1 MESKTVVLAPHPG
14 GELKTV
20 PLEALPRWP
29 VDTPGG
35 RFYAEWETQ
44 APVTREGQLMFFF
57 QFLEAGARWS
67 QLLADCPLS
76 YVGNR
81 GSGKLNVMGTLLLSI
96 LCGHWRY
103 AHINSV
109 RGDQV
114 NAALLGM
121 EKIVSE
127 DVVRSALKRL
137 GQNEAASLRW
147 VQRHILASISP
158 ALNLPWILDMDTTV
172 KCLYGHQQGAQRG
185 YNPRKPGRPCQV
197 YHSYF
202 VANLRI
208 SLGVEVRPGKEQAAP
223 HGMPGLWQML
233 ESLPRERW
241 PTFARG
247 DCGYGSEK
255 IMREFE
261 DRSLPYLLKLRHTA
275 KVKDLV
281 RELMSQGEGW
291 QESGQGWEAAE
302 ATLKLSGWSRARRIV
317 LVREAPAVAPVGE
330 KARRRRDPFELR
342 GSQGQRL
349 EEEPSSAP
357 WSGRIAV
364 LITSLEAIAYPTVA
378 MPKLYRDRGDAENS
392 YDELKNQWGWSGYST
407 QSLAP
412 SRLMA
417 NLIALFYNWWN
428 LYTRFFDEHHHRE
441 AISSRPALM
450 QGVARQ
456 VQSSGQR
463 TIKVRLVHEK
473 SEQIE
478 ALATRTSKQLHQMKL
493 NTERW
498 SAEQKWSLLLT
509 RLLRRWLGG
518 KWLTG
523 VPPEAL
529 RLLSG

>member
-1 MESKTVVLAPHPG
+1 MERKISPLAGHSKG
-14 GELKTV
+14 
-20 PLEALPRWP
+20 EALTAIVETSSRWP

-57 QFLEAGARWS
+57 QFLEAGDRWRE
-67 QLLADCPLS
+67 LLADCPLS
-76 YVGNR
+76 YEGNR
-81 GSGKLNVMGTLLLSI
+81 GSGKLNVMGTLLLSV

-114 NAALLGM
+114 NASLLGM
-121 EKIVSE
+121 DKIVSE
-127 DVVRSALKRL
+127 DAVRTALKRMD
-137 GQNEAASLRW
+137 EAQSLRW
-147 VQRHILASISP
+147 VQRHILESISP
-158 ALNLPWILDMDTTV
+158 ALILPWILDMDTTV
-172 KCLYGHQQGAQRG
+172 KCLYGHQQGAQIG
-185 YNPRKPGRPCQV
+185 YNPRKPGRPCHV

-208 SLGVEVRPGKEQAAP
+208 SLGVEVLPGKEHAAP
-223 HGMPGLWQML
+223 HGMPGMWEML
-233 ESLPRERW
+233 EGLPRERW

-255 IMREFE
+255 IMQGFEERE
-261 DRSLPYLLKLRHTA
+261 LPYLLKLRHTS

-281 RELMSQGEGW
+281 RDLMRRSDGW
-291 QESGQGWEAAE
+291 KDAGDGWEAAE
-302 ATLKLSGWSRARRIV
+302 ATIRLSGWTRRRRVV

-330 KARRRRDPFELR
+330 QSRRRRDPFELR
-342 GSQGQRL
+342 GSKGESL
-349 EEEPSSAP
+349 EVQSAAP

-364 LITSLEAIAYPTVA
+364 LITSLDEQAYPTTA
-378 MPKLYRDRGDAENS
+378 MPRLYRDRADAENS

-407 QSLAP
+407 QKLAP
-412 SRLMA
+412 SRIMA

-428 LYTRFFDEHHHRE
+428 LYARFFDEHHHRE
-441 AISSRPALM
+441 AITSRPALM

-463 TIKVRLVHEK
+463 TMKVSLVHEK
-473 SEQIE
+473 GEQI
-478 ALATRTSKQLHQMKL
+478 ALLVTRTSRQLHHMRAI
-493 NTERW
+493 TERW
-498 SAEQKWSLLLT
+498 SAEQKWTLLLT

-518 KWLTG
+518 KWLPGLPDDAATLLTG
-523 VPPEAL
+523 
-529 RLLSG
+529 

>member
-1 MESKTVVLAPHPG
+1 MPNGKP
-14 GELKTV
+14 K
-20 PLEALPRWP
+20 
-29 VDTPGG
+29 
-35 RFYAEWETQ
+35 

-57 QFLEAGARWS
+57 QFLQAGERWS
-67 QLLADCPLS
+67 QLLCDCPLS
-76 YVGNR
+76 YAGNR
-81 GSGKLNVMGTLLLSI
+81 GSGKLNVMGTVLLSV

-127 DVVRSALKRL
+127 DVVRGALKRMD
-137 GQNEAASLRW
+137 EAASLRW

-158 ALNLPWILDMDTTV
+158 ALSLPWILDMDMDTTV
-172 KCLYGHQQGAQRG
+172 KCLYGHQQGAQIG
-185 YNPRKPGRPCQV
+185 YNPRKPGRPCQI

-208 SLGVEVRPGKEQAAP
+208 ILGVEVLPGKEHAAP
-223 HGMPGLWQML
+223 HGMPGLWAML

-255 IMREFE
+255 IMGEFE
-261 DRSLPYLLKLRHTA
+261 ERSLPYLLKLRHTA
-275 KVKDLV
+275 RVKELV
-281 RELMSQGEGW
+281 RELMSQSQGW
-291 QESGQGWEAAE
+291 QDSGQGWEAAE
-302 ATLKLSGWSRARRIV
+302 ATLKLGGWTRSRRVV

-349 EEEPSSAP
+349 DEEPVSAP

-364 LITSLEAIAYPTVA
+364 LITSLDGVAYPTTA
-378 MPKLYRDRGDAENS
+378 MPRLYRERGDAENS

-407 QSLAP
+407 QKLAP
-412 SRLMA
+412 TRIMA

-428 LYTRFFDEHHHRE
+428 LYTRFFDEDHHRE

-456 VQSSGQR
+456 VQSGGQR
-463 TIKVRLVHEK
+463 TSAAGYAQYQQRPVARQVQSGGQRTVKVSLLHEK
-473 SEQIE
+473 GAQIE
-478 ALATRTSKQLHQMKL
+478 ALVTATSRQLHDMKL
-493 NTERW
+493 MTERW

-518 KWLTG
+518 KWLAG
-523 VPPEAL
+523 LPPESVT
-529 RLLSG
+529 LLSG